1 MPDDLKES
9 PVPLAEISQGPGAFE
24 QFLDRNQKNLI
35 VLSIIITLCTASYV
49 VYSGIEKSKQE
60 TAGADLNKA
69 EDTTSLQAVITEHGT
84 TKAASS
90 AMILLAD
97 HQWTEGQQEQ
107 SIKTL
112 NQFIST
118 NPQHPALPTAKASL
132 GAKLMLQGKNADAIK
147 TFQDLS
153 TDPKARFI
161 APFALI
167 SLGDIYRASG
177 DIEKAEA
184 SYNQAKTEF
193 PESKFAEIATRRA
206 TTLKTRPPEE
216 IEPPPAP
223 AKTDAPGVMPSS
235 PLSPSIP
242 GVDEPNGMTP
252 PDTNK
257 PAAETPIPAPAKETP
272 PNEKNASKPEA
283 PPAKP

>member
-35 VLSIIITLCTASYV
+35 ILSILITLCTAAYV

-60 TAGADLNKA
+60 TAGADLSKA
-69 EDTTSLQAVITEHGT
+69 EDTASLQAVITQHGT

-90 AMILLAD
+90 AVILLAD
-97 HQWTEGQQEQ
+97 HQWTEGQQEEA
-107 SIKTL
+107 IKAL
-112 NQFIST
+112 NQFISA
-118 NPQHPALPTAKASL
+118 NPQHPALATAKSSL
-132 GAKLMLQGKNADAIK
+132 GTKLMLQGKNADAIK
-147 TFQDLS
+147 IFQDLV

-177 DIEKAEA
+177 DLEKAEA

-193 PESKFAEIATRRA
+193 PESKFAEVATRRT

-216 IEPPPAP
+216 IEPPPP
-223 AKTDAPGVMPSS
+223 AKTDTPGTMPSS

-242 GVDEPNGMTP
+242 GVNEPNGMAPSDADKAASQTP
-252 PDTNK
+252 V
-257 PAAETPIPAPAKETP
+257 PAPAKETP
-272 PNEKNASKPEA
+272 PNNNSAPKPET